1 MIGARIREDID
12 IILQKDP
19 AARSRIEILFCYPG
33 LHALAIHRV
42 AHRLWLR
49 ENRLTARFI
58 SHISRLFTGI
68 EIHPGATIGRRVVI
82 DHGMGVVI
90 GETAEVGDDVLLYMG
105 VVLGG
110 TTLTKGKRHPT
121 LGKGVVI
128 GSGAAVL
135 GPVNLGDYAKVG
147 AGAVV
152 VRDVPPGATV
162 VGVPGRIAGLERR
175 TTQDDIRDNAMPDPT
190 LRVISRMLERQ
201 SSLEEKISKLE
212 KELVCIRQHA
222 PITPVSDREEEIWV
236 ALRQIIDPEI
246 GHNVVDVGLI
256 RSVKITGEEVDV
268 EMALNTESCPLLE
281 YLVNQVETRL
291 KLITWISNVKVEVIH
306 DPWEA
311 ETCLNPLIHYKVNTE
326 DEKQIEP

>member
-1 MIGARIREDID
+1 MIGARIREDIE

-19 AARSRIEILFCYPG
+19 AARSKIEILFCYPG
-33 LHALAIHRV
+33 LHALTMHRIS
-42 AHRLWLR
+42 HQLWLR
-49 ENRLTARFI
+49 NYRLTARFL
-58 SHISRLFTGI
+58 SHISRLLTGI
-68 EIHPGATIGRRVVI
+68 EIHPGAKIGRRVVI

-90 GETAEVGDDVLLYMG
+90 GETAEVGDEVLLYMG

-121 LGKGVVI
+121 LGNGVVV

-135 GPVNLGDYAKVG
+135 GPINLGDYAKVG

-175 TTQDDIRDNAMPDPT
+175 NTQDDIRDNAMPDPT

-201 SSLEEKISKLE
+201 SLLEEKIINLE

-222 PITPVSDREEEIWV
+222 PTTPVSDREEEVWT

-246 GHNVVDVGLI
+246 GHNVVDIGLI
-256 RSVKITGEEVDV
+256 KSVKITGEQVDV

-291 KLITWISNVKVEVIH
+291 KLIRWITGVKVEVIH

-311 ETCLNPLIHYKVNTE
+311 ETCLNPLIHYKVKT
-326 DEKQIEP
+326 DEK